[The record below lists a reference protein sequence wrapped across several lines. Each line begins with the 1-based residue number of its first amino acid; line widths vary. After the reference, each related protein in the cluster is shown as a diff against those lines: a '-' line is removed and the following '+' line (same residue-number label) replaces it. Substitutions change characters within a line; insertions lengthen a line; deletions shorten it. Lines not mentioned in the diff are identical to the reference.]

1 MYSEPRKIVLAGLVV
16 SAVAIAAYVS
26 QAGKPWQSTDEFGSA
41 RGEAPA
47 YRTRGDT
54 ISGAVISGPVTARS
68 DSGDAP
74 ASSLQAARNS
84 LQRNDLA
91 VAQAQLDAVRAAH
104 QDDDQVRALQKEM
117 QARADNEQR
126 AVNTPQVE
134 KAPQRAAKPVRMS
147 SSSAKH
153 GRSRESRAA
162 AREQTNRETNSET
175 GHAKNQAALDSLV
188 ARVDTYG
195 APDARAPVN
204 DEAAVARQPSS
215 VQAGPK
221 AVQSASSVPGVVTA
235 PLVQQVP
242 QKPPV
247 VSTAPTEPQAGLATQ
262 ATLPSPPL
270 VQVMPSAGTA
280 AKTDDGPKTRSQ
292 VRAEIA
298 RARENGSLPAF
309 GNPDPAGPGGAP
321 SLTAAPRP

>member
-26 QAGKPWQSTDEFGSA
+26 QAGKPWQSTDEFGAA
-41 RGEAPA
+41 RGETPA

-68 DSGDAP
+68 DSSGAP
-74 ASSLQAARNS
+74 ASSLQAVRNS

-91 VAQAQLDAVRAAH
+91 AAQAQLDAARSAH
-104 QDDDQVRALQKEM
+104 QDDDQVRALQKEV

-126 AVNTPQVE
+126 AVTVPRAE
-134 KAPQRAAKPVRMS
+134 KAPQPAAKPVRMS

-162 AREQTNRETNSET
+162 AREQTNPEANRETSYAES
-175 GHAKNQAALDSLV
+175 QAALDSLV
-188 ARVDTYG
+188 ARVDG
-195 APDARAPVN
+195 HSAPDARTPVN
-204 DEAAVARQPSS
+204 GEPAMARQPSS
-215 VQAGPK
+215 VQAELK
-221 AVQSASSVPGVVTA
+221 AMQSATSVPGVVT

-242 QKPPV
+242 QKPPL

-270 VQVMPSAGTA
+270 VQAMPSAGTV
-280 AKTDDGPKTRSQ
+280 AKTDGGPKTRSQ

>member
-41 RGEAPA
+41 RGETPA

-54 ISGAVISGPVTARS
+54 ISGAVISGPITARN
-68 DSGDAP
+68 DSSGAP
-74 ASSLQAARNS
+74 AGSLQAARNS

-91 VAQAQLDAVRAAH
+91 AAQAQLDAARSAH
-104 QDDDQVRALQKEM
+104 QDDDQVRALRKEV

-126 AVNTPQVE
+126 VGNAPRAE
-134 KAPQRAAKPVRMS
+134 KTPQRAAKPVRMF

-153 GRSRESRAA
+153 GRSRESRVA
-162 AREQTNRETNSET
+162 AREQTNPETSY
-175 GHAKNQAALDSLV
+175 AKNQAALDSLV
-188 ARVDTYG
+188 ARVDSHS
-195 APDARAPVN
+195 APDARTPVN
-204 DEAAVARQPSS
+204 GEPAMARQPSP

-221 AVQSASSVPGVVTA
+221 AMQSASSAPGVVT

-270 VQVMPSAGTA
+270 VQAMPSAGTA

-321 SLTAAPRP
+321 GLTAAPRP

>member
-26 QAGKPWQSTDEFGSA
+26 QAGKPWQSTDEFGAA
-41 RGEAPA
+41 RGESPA

-54 ISGAVISGPVTARS
+54 ISGAVISGPATARN
-68 DSGDAP
+68 DSSGVP
-74 ASSLQAARNS
+74 AGGLQAARNS

-91 VAQAQLDAVRAAH
+91 AAQAQLDAVRSAH
-104 QDDDQVRALQKEM
+104 QDDDQVRALQKEV

-126 AVNTPQVE
+126 AVNAPRVE
-134 KAPQRAAKPVRMS
+134 KAPKPAAKPVRMF

-162 AREQTNRETNSET
+162 VREQTNPEANRETSY
-175 GHAKNQAALDSLV
+175 AKNQAALDSLV
-188 ARVDTYG
+188 ARVDSHS
-195 APDARAPVN
+195 APDARTPANGEP
-204 DEAAVARQPSS
+204 AVARQPSS
-215 VQAGPK
+215 VRAGPK
-221 AVQSASSVPGVVTA
+221 AMQSASSVPGVVT

-247 VSTAPTEPQAGLATQ
+247 VSTVPTEPQAGLATQ

-270 VQVMPSAGTA
+270 VQAIPSAGTA